1 MTTDALRAFGWN
13 VEQILVYIWQ
23 CVAGDA
29 TEQEYPFKKFLAS
42 EMGRRLM
49 VELATLAAP
58 ASETELPRR
67 PNIAELEQIISDNP
81 RAKDVWV
88 KPDGTVTVR
97 LSETEKLPAKW
108 HKQARKAEQTLRDF
122 EGEAC
127 IPDPTVVYAYDACAD
142 ELEAA
147 LKDDRVGAPT
157 SKP

>member
-1 MTTDALRAFGWN
+1 MSTDALRAFGWN

-49 VELATLAAP
+49 VELAALAAP
-58 ASETELPRR
+58 ASEMELPRR

-108 HKQARKAEQTLRDF
+108 SKAESGIGNFYEVMRPLTQGERDV
-122 EGEAC
+122 AR
-127 IPDPTVVYAYDACAD
+127 ACAD

-147 LKDDRVGAPT
+147 LKADRQGG
-157 SKP
+157 